1 MISQEHLE
9 HWLKEI
15 SWQLN
20 GIINEV
26 ATKKVGQTGLKLKN
40 GNYVSFEYLL
50 EKAQTI
56 AGTLGCIEHDIEH
69 DEEVKTN
76 GT

>member
-1 MISQEHLE
+1 MITQEHLE

-15 SWQLN
+15 TWQLN

-50 EKAQTI
+50 EKAEII
-56 AGTLGCIEHDIEH
+56 AGTLRCIEDDIQR
-69 DEEVKTN
+69 DGEVKIN

>member
-1 MISQEHLE
+1 MITQEHLE

-15 SWQLN
+15 TWQLN

-50 EKAQTI
+50 EKAEI
-56 AGTLGCIEHDIEH
+56 IVGTLRCIEDDIQR
-69 DEEVKTN
+69 DGEVKTN